1 MYYTIQ
7 PICAGM
13 YHDFEQSRFTF
24 DRNFGK
30 KIDAP
35 LIIWAIRGDGGTVI
49 VDSGPPIA
57 SEHSLLHHIK
67 MDSQYQSIAEALEK
81 NDVDPLEVKKVVI
94 THLHWDHCY
103 NLELFKN
110 ARIYSQTREMQ
121 YAVAPMKM
129 HMITYET
136 NMSDII
142 PAWTKHL
149 NRFQIMDGDYELQEG
164 LEVYLLPGHTKG
176 LQGVCVNTTEGRILL
191 GSDAFP
197 MMQNYEDSLAPG
209 IHINLEDCF
218 ATIEKTHKICDAVL
232 PSHDVISLDRNIYG
246 K

>member
-13 YHDFEQSRFTF
+13 YHDFEQSRFTY

-35 LIIWAIRGDGGTVI
+35 LIIWAVRGPEGTII
-49 VDSGPPIA
+49 VDSGPPIS
-57 SEHSLLHHIK
+57 SEHALKHNIK
-67 MDSQYQSIAEALEK
+67 MNSEYTSIAEALKK

-103 NLELFKN
+103 NMELFKN
-110 ARIYSQTREMQ
+110 AVIYSQRKEVQ
-121 YAVAPMKM
+121 YAIAPMKI
-129 HMITYET
+129 HKITYET
-136 NMSDII
+136 NVQEIV
-142 PAWTKHL
+142 PAWVKHL
-149 NRFQIMDGDYELQEG
+149 NRFQIMDGDYKLQDDV
-164 LEVYLLPGHTKG
+164 EVYILPGHTKG
-176 LQGVCVNTTEGRILL
+176 LQGVCVNTTKGRILL

-218 ATIEKTHKICDAVL
+218 ATIEKTHKICDTIL
-232 PSHDVISLDRNIYG
+232 PAHDVRALDKRIYG
-246 K
+246 E